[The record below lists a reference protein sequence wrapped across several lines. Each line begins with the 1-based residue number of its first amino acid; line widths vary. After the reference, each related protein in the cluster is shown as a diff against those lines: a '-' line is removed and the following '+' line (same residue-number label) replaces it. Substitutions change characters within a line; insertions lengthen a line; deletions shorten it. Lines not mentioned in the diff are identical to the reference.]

1 MADGYNNADYA
12 FTLPNYFP
20 APGQVLQSA
29 IAQRERQLANE
40 AEAAE
45 RKRQYDL
52 RQQEKDEAEAL
63 RKMQYLQEYTDPSKY
78 QTGIDAAD
86 AITKDSLNNI
96 YNKFKTLKLDPV
108 TLADALRGE
117 VGDLVSATSA
127 MKNEAKAFEQML
139 PAVKNQFKSVNTDSL
154 RQDFKGDLINRY
166 VKGQGFN
173 KAPESSKILENLAN
187 PEYLADYTNDISS
200 IVDVLKSK
208 KEGERKFAFVG
219 KSDQDVKKYGAN
231 IGFWEQPNVDIT
243 KGFLPPGTVPTVAPK
258 SEQRTI
264 SGVSAPVSAV
274 PDDVFMVFAKSPASQ
289 AEIISA
295 TKKRFN
301 GTTLPAYNKLSDED
315 KANAQKS
322 TLYDIITKVDQTGF
336 NLEGVQT
343 PNVTNIRV
351 GDVNKGKESNFVNGL
366 TDAIK
371 SGNDTQVDNYLG
383 KLYGLSGKNE
393 FSNSKAVRD
402 PKTGE
407 PIEYLVYLKDSD
419 GLELPEPI
427 SLKPTDKNLFY
438 KVANTYQRVGGNSK
452 NIELEAIDKPSPK
465 PVPKPATPSKDNM
478 ISIALDG
485 KIGTIPEKNWEA
497 FKKKY
502 PNAKR
507 Q

>member
-29 IAQRERQLANE
+29 IAQRERQLATE

-86 AITKDSLNNI
+86 ALTKDSLNNI
-96 YNKFKTLKLDPV
+96 YNKYKTLKLDPV
-108 TLADALRGE
+108 TLADALRND
-117 VGDLVSATSA
+117 VGDLVSATTA
-127 MKNEAKAFEQML
+127 MKNEAKSFEQML
-139 PAVKNQFKSVNTDSL
+139 PAVKNQFKSVNTDAL

-166 VKGQGFN
+166 VKGTGFN
-173 KAPESSKILENLAN
+173 KTPESSKILENLAN

-243 KGFLPPGTVPTVAPK
+243 KGFLAPGTVPTVAAK

-264 SGVSAPVSAV
+264 SGVDKPVSAV
-274 PDDVFMVFAKSPASQ
+274 PDDVFMGFAKSPSNQ

-301 GTTLPAYNKLSDED
+301 GSTLPAYSTLSDED
-315 KANAQKS
+315 KASAQKS
-322 TLYDIITKVDQTGF
+322 TLYDMITKIDQTGF

-343 PNVTNIRV
+343 PNVTKVNVGGVPSKTANYDYIKNVEKSIRDNDSDAFISLADNLA
-351 GDVNKGKESNFVNGL
+351 GLDGGKFNYVSAKPYKRPDGTITGVEFFLNDEYGEPVTRVLKS
-366 TDAIK
+366 DAPNLRAQI
-371 SGNDTQVDNYLG
+371 T
-383 KLYGLSGKNE
+383 KLYQEVAGPS
-393 FSNSKAVRD
+393 AVAE
-402 PKTGE
+402 KGITGE
-407 PIEYLVYLKDSD
+407 PVKKTVYKLGNKTFTRLQLNKEGYTDAQIEQAIKL
-419 GLELPEPI
+419 G
-427 SLKPTDKNLFY
+427 NLI
-438 KVANTYQRVGGNSK
+438 KQ
-452 NIELEAIDKPSPK
+452 
-465 PVPKPATPSKDNM
+465 
-478 ISIALDG
+478 
-485 KIGTIPEKNWEA
+485 
-497 FKKKY
+497 
-502 PNAKR
+502 
-507 Q
+507 

>member
-1 MADGYNNADYA
+1 MADGNNSADYA

-52 RQQEKDEAEAL
+52 RQQEKDEAEAF

-86 AITKDSLNNI
+86 ALTKDSLNNI
-96 YNKFKTLKLDPV
+96 YNKYRALKLDPV

-139 PAVKNQFKSVNTDSL
+139 PAVKTQYKSVNTDAL
-154 RQDFKGDLINRY
+154 RQQFKGDLINRY

-173 KAPESSKILENLAN
+173 KTPESSKILENLAN
-187 PEYLADYTNDISS
+187 PEFLADYTNDISS

-208 KEGERKFAFVG
+208 KEGERKYAFVG

-231 IGFWEQPNVDIT
+231 IGFWEQPNVDIS
-243 KGFLPPGTVPTVAPK
+243 KGFLPPGTVPTVAAK

-264 SGVSAPVSAV
+264 SGVDKPVSAV
-274 PDDVFMVFAKSPASQ
+274 PDDVFMVFAKSPSSQ

-301 GTTLPAYNKLSDED
+301 GLTLPAYSTLSDED
-315 KANAQKS
+315 KASAQKS

-343 PNVTNIRV
+343 PNVTKISMGDKSKNIDYNFIK
-351 GDVNKGKESNFVNGL
+351 DVSYAMKN
-366 TDAIK
+366 
-371 SGNDTQVDNYLG
+371 NDNTSLDNLLG
-383 KLYGLSGKNE
+383 KLYGLGGGKNTYSDTKVVRNKSGK
-393 FSNSKAVRD
+393 
-402 PKTGE
+402 PL
-407 PIEYLVYLKDSD
+407 EYLITLKDSE
-419 GLELPEPI
+419 GMELEPI
-427 SLKPTDKNLFY
+427 SLRPDDKNLLN
-438 KVANTYQRVGGNSK
+438 KVTGIYQRLTGSSK
-452 NIELEAIDKPSPK
+452 GVESEVLDEPIAKTPKTPASPK
-465 PVPKPATPSKDNM
+465 GNM
-478 ISIALDG
+478 ISITLDG
-485 KIGTIPEKNWEA
+485 KVGVIPEGNWEA

>member
-29 IAQRERQLANE
+29 IAQRERQLATE

-86 AITKDSLNNI
+86 ALTKDSLNNI
-96 YNKFKTLKLDPV
+96 YNKYRTLKLDPV

-117 VGDLVSATSA
+117 VGDLVSATTA

-139 PAVKNQFKSVNTDSL
+139 PAVKNQFKSVNTDLL
-154 RQDFKGDLINRY
+154 RQNFKGDLISRY
-166 VKGQGFN
+166 VKGTGFN
-173 KAPESSKILENLAN
+173 KAPEQSKILENLAN

-208 KEGERKFAFVG
+208 KEGERKYAFVG
-219 KSDQDVKKYGAN
+219 KNDQDVKKYGAN
-231 IGFWEQPNVDIT
+231 IGFWEQPNVDIS
-243 KGFLPPGTVPTVAPK
+243 KGFLPPGTIPTVAPK

-264 SGVSAPVSAV
+264 SGVSTPVSAV

-301 GTTLPAYNKLSDED
+301 GSTLPAYNTLSDED
-315 KANAQKS
+315 KASAQKS

-343 PNVTNIRV
+343 PNVTKVNVGGTPSKTANYDYIKNVEQSIKDNDSDAFISLADNLAGLDGGKFNYVSAKPYKRPDGTITGVEFVLNDEFGEPVTRV
-351 GDVNKGKESNFVNGL
+351 LKS
-366 TDAIK
+366 DAPNLRAQI
-371 SGNDTQVDNYLG
+371 T
-383 KLYGLSGKNE
+383 KLYQEIAGPS
-393 FSNSKAVRD
+393 AVAE
-402 PKTGE
+402 KGITGE
-407 PIEYLVYLKDSD
+407 PVKKTVYKLGNKTFTRLQLNKEGYTDAQIEQAIKL
-419 GLELPEPI
+419 G
-427 SLKPTDKNLFY
+427 NLI
-438 KVANTYQRVGGNSK
+438 KQ
-452 NIELEAIDKPSPK
+452 
-465 PVPKPATPSKDNM
+465 
-478 ISIALDG
+478 
-485 KIGTIPEKNWEA
+485 
-497 FKKKY
+497 
-502 PNAKR
+502 
-507 Q
+507 

>member
-86 AITKDSLNNI
+86 ALTKDSLNNI
-96 YNKFKTLKLDPV
+96 YNKYRTLKLDPV
-108 TLADALRGE
+108 TLADALRND

-139 PAVKNQFKSVNTDSL
+139 PAVKNQFKSVNTDAL

-166 VKGQGFN
+166 VKGTGFN
-173 KAPESSKILENLAN
+173 KTPEQSKILENLAN

-200 IVDVLKSK
+200 VVDVLKSK
-208 KEGERKFAFVG
+208 KEGERKYAFVG
-219 KSDQDVKKYGAN
+219 KNDQDVKKYGAN
-231 IGFWEQPNVDIT
+231 IGFWEQPNVDIS

-264 SGVSAPVSAV
+264 SGVSTPVSAV

-301 GTTLPAYNKLSDED
+301 GTILPAYNKLSDED
-315 KANAQKS
+315 KASAQKS

-343 PNVTNIRV
+343 PNVTKV
-351 GDVNKGKESNFVNGL
+351 SMGG
-366 TDAIK
+366 
-371 SGNDTQVDNYLG
+371 
-383 KLYGLSGKNE
+383 
-393 FSNSKAVRD
+393 SK
-402 PKTGE
+402 
-407 PIEYLVYLKDSD
+407 
-419 GLELPEPI
+419 
-427 SLKPTDKNLFY
+427 
-438 KVANTYQRVGGNSK
+438 
-452 NIELEAIDKPSPK
+452 
-465 PVPKPATPSKDNM
+465 TPSKTVDYDYIKKIESSIKNNDAQSLLSYVDNLAGM
-478 ISIALDG
+478 RGGKFIYESAVPLKKADGSIGGVEFTLKDEYDEPVKRVIKSDASNLRAQLVGLYQDIAGSSTKAEKGLASEPAVKSATYKVGG
-485 KIGTIPEKNWEA
+485 KSYTKSDLNKMGYTDAQIEQAIKLGTI
-497 FKKKY
+497 KK
-502 PNAKR
+502 
-507 Q
+507 

>member
-1 MADGYNNADYA
+1 
-12 FTLPNYFP
+12 LPNYFP

-52 RQQEKDEAEAL
+52 RQQEKDEAEAF

-86 AITKDSLNNI
+86 AIINDNLNNVYKKYKSLN
-96 YNKFKTLKLDPV
+96 LGAV
-108 TLADALRGE
+108 ELADAIRGE
-117 VGDLVSATSA
+117 VGGLVNASTA

-139 PAVKNQFKSVNTDSL
+139 PAVKNQFKSVNTDLL
-154 RQDFKGDLINRY
+154 RQNFKGDLINRY
-166 VKGQGFN
+166 VKGTGFN
-173 KAPESSKILENLAN
+173 KAPEQSKVLENLAN

-243 KGFLPPGTVPTVAPK
+243 QGFLPPGTVPTVAPK

-264 SGVSAPVSAV
+264 SGVNTPVSAV
-274 PDDVFMVFAKSPASQ
+274 PDDVFMVFAKSPSNQ

-343 PNVTNIRV
+343 PNVTKVNVGGTPSKTANYDYIKNVEQSIKDNDSDAFISLADNLAGLDGGKFNYVSAKPYKRPDGTITGVEFVLNDEFGEPVTRV
-351 GDVNKGKESNFVNGL
+351 LKS
-366 TDAIK
+366 DAPNLRAQI
-371 SGNDTQVDNYLG
+371 T
-383 KLYGLSGKNE
+383 KLYQEIAGPS
-393 FSNSKAVRD
+393 AVAE
-402 PKTGE
+402 KGITGE
-407 PIEYLVYLKDSD
+407 PVKKTVYKLGNKTFTRLQLNKEGYTDAQIEQAIKL
-419 GLELPEPI
+419 G
-427 SLKPTDKNLFY
+427 NLI
-438 KVANTYQRVGGNSK
+438 KQ
-452 NIELEAIDKPSPK
+452 
-465 PVPKPATPSKDNM
+465 
-478 ISIALDG
+478 
-485 KIGTIPEKNWEA
+485 
-497 FKKKY
+497 
-502 PNAKR
+502 
-507 Q
+507 

>member
-29 IAQRERQLANE
+29 IAQRERQLATE

-86 AITKDSLNNI
+86 ALTKDSLNNI
-96 YNKFKTLKLDPV
+96 YNKYKTLKLDPV
-108 TLADALRGE
+108 TLADALRND
-117 VGDLVSATSA
+117 VGDLVSATTA
-127 MKNEAKAFEQML
+127 MKNEAKAFEQTL
-139 PAVKNQFKSVNTDSL
+139 PAVKNQFKSVNTDAL
-154 RQDFKGDLINRY
+154 RQQFKGDLINRY
-166 VKGQGFN
+166 VKGTGFN

-187 PEYLADYTNDISS
+187 PEFLADYTNDISS

-208 KEGERKFAFVG
+208 KEGERKYAFVG

-231 IGFWEQPNVDIT
+231 IGFWEQPNVDIS
-243 KGFLPPGTVPTVAPK
+243 KGFLPPGTVPTVTPK

-264 SGVSAPVSAV
+264 SGVKAPVSAV

-301 GTTLPAYNKLSDED
+301 GSTLPAYSTLSDED
-315 KANAQKS
+315 KASAQKS

-343 PNVTNIRV
+343 PNVTRV
-351 GDVNKGKESNFVNGL
+351 STGGGAPSKIVDYDYIKKIEGSIKNNDVQSLLSYADNLAGMRGGKLTYESAVPLKRTDGSISGIQFNLKNEYDEPVKKVFKSDASNLRAQLVGLYQDIAGSSTKAEKSLAAEPAPKSVTYKVGGKSYSKSDLNKMGY
-366 TDAIK
+366 TDAQIEQAIK
-371 SGNDTQVDNYLG
+371 L
-383 KLYGLSGKNE
+383 
-393 FSNSKAVRD
+393 
-402 PKTGE
+402 
-407 PIEYLVYLKDSD
+407 
-419 GLELPEPI
+419 
-427 SLKPTDKNLFY
+427 
-438 KVANTYQRVGGNSK
+438 
-452 NIELEAIDKPSPK
+452 
-465 PVPKPATPSKDNM
+465 
-478 ISIALDG
+478 
-485 KIGTIPEKNWEA
+485 GTI
-497 FKKKY
+497 KK
-502 PNAKR
+502 
-507 Q
+507 

>member
-52 RQQEKDEAEAL
+52 RQQEKDEAEAF

-86 AITKDSLNNI
+86 ALTKDSLNNI
-96 YNKFKTLKLDPV
+96 YNKYRTLKLDPV

-139 PAVKNQFKSVNTDSL
+139 PAVKTQYKSVNTDAL
-154 RQDFKGDLINRY
+154 RQQFKGDLINRY

-173 KAPESSKILENLAN
+173 KTPESSKILENLAN
-187 PEYLADYTNDISS
+187 PEFLADYTNDISS

-208 KEGERKFAFVG
+208 KEGERKYAFVG

-231 IGFWEQPNVDIT
+231 IGFWEQPNVDIS
-243 KGFLPPGTVPTVAPK
+243 KGFLPPGTVPTVAAK

-264 SGVSAPVSAV
+264 SGVDKPVSAV
-274 PDDVFMVFAKSPASQ
+274 PDDVFMVFAKSPSSQ

-301 GTTLPAYNKLSDED
+301 GSSLPAYNTLSDED
-315 KANAQKS
+315 KASAQKS

-343 PNVTNIRV
+343 PNITK
-351 GDVNKGKESNFVNGL
+351 VN
-366 TDAIK
+366 
-371 SGNDTQVDNYLG
+371 
-383 KLYGLSGKNE
+383 
-393 FSNSKAVRD
+393 
-402 PKTGE
+402 TG
-407 PIEYLVYLKDSD
+407 
-419 GLELPEPI
+419 
-427 SLKPTDKNLFY
+427 
-438 KVANTYQRVGGNSK
+438 GG
-452 NIELEAIDKPSPK
+452 
-465 PVPKPATPSKDNM
+465 TPSKTVDYDYINRIQKSINSNDIDSLTSLADYLAGLRGGKFMYKSVLPIKGKDGNISEIKFNLEDEFGDSVERSLKSDAPNLKAQLVGLYQDITGPSSKAEKGLVSEPIAKTPKTPAPPKGNM
-478 ISIALDG
+478 ISITLDG
-485 KIGTIPEKNWEA
+485 KVGVIPEGNWEA

>member
-86 AITKDSLNNI
+86 ALTKDSLNNI
-96 YNKFKTLKLDPV
+96 YNKYKTLKLDPV
-108 TLADALRGE
+108 TLADALRND

-139 PAVKNQFKSVNTDSL
+139 PAVKNQFKSVNTDAL

-166 VKGQGFN
+166 VKGTGFN
-173 KAPESSKILENLAN
+173 KTPEQSKILENLAN

-200 IVDVLKSK
+200 VVDVLKSK
-208 KEGERKFAFVG
+208 KEGERKYAFVG
-219 KSDQDVKKYGAN
+219 KNDQDVKKYGAN
-231 IGFWEQPNVDIT
+231 IGFWEQPNVDIS

-264 SGVSAPVSAV
+264 SGVSTPVSAV

-315 KANAQKS
+315 KASAQKS

-343 PNVTNIRV
+343 PNVTKVSMGGSKTPSKTVDYDYIKKIESSIKNNDAQSLLSYVDNLAGMRGGKFIYESAVPFKKADGSIGGVEFTLKDEYDEPVKRV
-351 GDVNKGKESNFVNGL
+351 
-366 TDAIK
+366 IK
-371 SGNDTQVDNYLG
+371 SDASNLRAQLVG
-383 KLYGLSGKNE
+383 LYQDIAGS
-393 FSNSKAVRD
+393 STKAE
-402 PKTGE
+402 K
-407 PIEYLVYLKDSD
+407 
-419 GLELPEPI
+419 
-427 SLKPTDKNLFY
+427 SLAAET
-438 KVANTYQRVGGNSK
+438 
-452 NIELEAIDKPSPK
+452 
-465 PVPKPATPSKDNM
+465 PKPAPAKSVLYILNGKKYNIPSDEVAEFLKDNPK
-478 ISIALDG
+478 A
-485 KIGTIPEKNWEA
+485 
-497 FKKKY
+497 KKG
-502 PNAKR
+502 
-507 Q
+507 

>member
-1 MADGYNNADYA
+1 MADGNNSADYA

-52 RQQEKDEAEAL
+52 RQQEKDEAEAF

-86 AITKDSLNNI
+86 ALTKDSLNNI
-96 YNKFKTLKLDPV
+96 YNKYRTLKLDPV

-117 VGDLVSATSA
+117 VGDLVSATTA

-139 PAVKNQFKSVNTDSL
+139 PAVKNQFKSVNTDLL
-154 RQDFKGDLINRY
+154 RQNFKGDLINRY
-166 VKGQGFN
+166 VKGTGFN
-173 KAPESSKILENLAN
+173 KAPEQSKILENLAN

-208 KEGERKFAFVG
+208 KEGERKYAFVG
-219 KSDQDVKKYGAN
+219 KNDQDVKKYGAN
-231 IGFWEQPNVDIT
+231 IGFWEQPNVDIS
-243 KGFLPPGTVPTVAPK
+243 KGLLPPGTVPTVAPK
-258 SEQRTI
+258 SEKRAI

-274 PDDVFMVFAKSPASQ
+274 PDDVFMVFAKSPSNQ

-301 GTTLPAYNKLSDED
+301 GTTLPAYNTLSDED

-336 NLEGVQT
+336 NLEGFQT
-343 PNVTNIRV
+343 PNVTKISTGEQAKKIDYNFI
-351 GDVNKGKESNFVNGL
+351 KGVEN
-366 TDAIK
+366 AMK
-371 SGNDTQVDNYLG
+371 SGDNASLDNLLG
-383 KLYGLSGKNE
+383 KFYGLGGGKNTYSDTKVVRDKSGK
-393 FSNSKAVRD
+393 
-402 PKTGE
+402 PL
-407 PIEYLVYLKDSD
+407 EYLLYLKDSE
-419 GLELPEPI
+419 GTELPDPV
-427 SLKPTDKNLFY
+427 SLKPDDKNLLN
-438 KVANTYQRVGGNSK
+438 KITGVYQRLTGSSK
-452 NIELEAIDKPSPK
+452 GLEAEVIET
-465 PVPKPATPSKDNM
+465 PVPKPAPKPSSAKSVLYILNGKKYNIPSDEVAEFLKDNPK
-478 ISIALDG
+478 A
-485 KIGTIPEKNWEA
+485 
-497 FKKKY
+497 KKG
-502 PNAKR
+502 
-507 Q
+507 

>member
-1 MADGYNNADYA
+1 MADGNNSADYA

-52 RQQEKDEAEAL
+52 RQQEKDETEAF

-86 AITKDSLNNI
+86 ALTKDSLNNI
-96 YNKFKTLKLDPV
+96 YNKYRTLKLDPV

-139 PAVKNQFKSVNTDSL
+139 PAVKTQYKSVNTDAL
-154 RQDFKGDLINRY
+154 RQQFKGDLINRY

-173 KAPESSKILENLAN
+173 KTPESSKILENLAN
-187 PEYLADYTNDISS
+187 PEFLADYTNDISS

-231 IGFWEQPNVDIT
+231 IGFWEQPNVDIS
-243 KGFLPPGTVPTVAPK
+243 KGFLPPGTVPTVAAK

-264 SGVSAPVSAV
+264 SGVDKPVSAV
-274 PDDVFMVFAKSPASQ
+274 PDDVFMVFAKSPSSQ

-301 GTTLPAYNKLSDED
+301 GSGLPAYNTLSDED
-315 KANAQKS
+315 KASAQKS

-343 PNVTNIRV
+343 PNVTKISMGDKSKNIDYNFIK
-351 GDVNKGKESNFVNGL
+351 DVSSAMKN
-366 TDAIK
+366 
-371 SGNDTQVDNYLG
+371 NDNTSLDNLLG
-383 KLYGLSGKNE
+383 KLYGLGGGKNTYSDTKVVRNKSGK
-393 FSNSKAVRD
+393 
-402 PKTGE
+402 PL
-407 PIEYLVYLKDSD
+407 EYLITLKDSEGMD
-419 GLELPEPI
+419 LEPI
-427 SLKPTDKNLFY
+427 SLKPDDKNLLN
-438 KVANTYQRVGGNSK
+438 KVTGIYQRLTGSSK
-452 NIELEAIDKPSPK
+452 GVESEVLDEPIAKTPK
-465 PVPKPATPSKDNM
+465 TPTPPKGNM
-478 ISIALDG
+478 ISITLDG
-485 KIGTIPEKNWEA
+485 KEGSIPEGNWEA

>member
-1 MADGYNNADYA
+1 MADGNNSADYA

-52 RQQEKDEAEAL
+52 RQQEKDEAEAF

-86 AITKDSLNNI
+86 ALTKDSLNNI
-96 YNKFKTLKLDPV
+96 YNKYRNLKLDPV

-117 VGDLVSATSA
+117 VGDLVGATTA

-139 PAVKNQFKSVNTDSL
+139 PAVKNQFKSVNTDLL
-154 RQDFKGDLINRY
+154 RQNFKGDLINRY
-166 VKGQGFN
+166 VKGTGFN
-173 KAPESSKILENLAN
+173 KAPESSQILENLAN
-187 PEYLADYTNDISS
+187 PEYLADYTNDIST

-274 PDDVFMVFAKSPASQ
+274 PDDVFMVFAKSPSSQ

-343 PNVTNIRV
+343 PNVTKVSMGGSGTPSKTVDYDYIKKIESSIKNNDAQSLLSYVDNLAGMRGGKLIYQSAIPLKKADGSIGGVEFTLKDEYDEPVKRV
-351 GDVNKGKESNFVNGL
+351 
-366 TDAIK
+366 IK
-371 SGNDTQVDNYLG
+371 SDASNLRAQLVG
-383 KLYGLSGKNE
+383 LYQDIAGS
-393 FSNSKAVRD
+393 STKAE
-402 PKTGE
+402 KSLAGE
-407 PIEYLVYLKDSD
+407 K
-419 GLELPEPI
+419 
-427 SLKPTDKNLFY
+427 
-438 KVANTYQRVGGNSK
+438 
-452 NIELEAIDKPSPK
+452 PK
-465 PVPKPATPSKDNM
+465 PAPEPATPSKDNM
-478 ISIALDG
+478 ISISLDG
-485 KIGTIPEKNWEA
+485 KVGAIPEKNWEA

>member
-1 MADGYNNADYA
+1 MADGNNSADYA

-52 RQQEKDEAEAL
+52 RQQEKDEAEAF

-78 QTGIDAAD
+78 QTGVDAAD
-86 AITKDSLNNI
+86 ALTKDSLNNI
-96 YNKFKTLKLDPV
+96 YNKYRTLKLDPV

-139 PAVKNQFKSVNTDSL
+139 PAVKTQYKSVNTDAL
-154 RQDFKGDLINRY
+154 RQQFKGDLINRY

-173 KAPESSKILENLAN
+173 KTPESSKILENLAN

-208 KEGERKFAFVG
+208 KEGERKYAFVG

-231 IGFWEQPNVDIT
+231 IGFWEQPNVDIS
-243 KGFLPPGTVPTVAPK
+243 KGFLPPGTVPTVAAK

-264 SGVSAPVSAV
+264 SGVDKPVSAV
-274 PDDVFMVFAKSPASQ
+274 PDDVFMVFAKSPSSQ

-301 GTTLPAYNKLSDED
+301 GSGLPAYNTLSDED
-315 KANAQKS
+315 KASAQKS

-336 NLEGVQT
+336 NLEGIKP
-343 PNVTNIRV
+343 PNVTKVNVGGTSSKTANYDYIKNVEKSIKDNDSDAFMSLADNLAGLDGGKFNYVSAKPYKRPDGTITGVEFVLNDEYGEPVTRV
-351 GDVNKGKESNFVNGL
+351 LKS
-366 TDAIK
+366 DAPNLRAQI
-371 SGNDTQVDNYLG
+371 T
-383 KLYGLSGKNE
+383 KLYQEVAGPS
-393 FSNSKAVRD
+393 AVAE
-402 PKTGE
+402 KGITGE
-407 PIEYLVYLKDSD
+407 PVKKTVYKLGNKTFTRLQLNKEGYTDAQIEKAIKL
-419 GLELPEPI
+419 G
-427 SLKPTDKNLFY
+427 NLI
-438 KVANTYQRVGGNSK
+438 KQ
-452 NIELEAIDKPSPK
+452 
-465 PVPKPATPSKDNM
+465 
-478 ISIALDG
+478 
-485 KIGTIPEKNWEA
+485 
-497 FKKKY
+497 
-502 PNAKR
+502 
-507 Q
+507 

>member
-1 MADGYNNADYA
+1 MADGNNSADYA

-52 RQQEKDEAEAL
+52 RQQEKDEAEAF

-86 AITKDSLNNI
+86 ALTKDSLNNI
-96 YNKFKTLKLDPV
+96 YNKYRTLKLDPV

-117 VGDLVSATSA
+117 VGDLVSATTA

-139 PAVKNQFKSVNTDSL
+139 PAVKNQFKSVNTDLL
-154 RQDFKGDLINRY
+154 RQNFKGDLISRY
-166 VKGQGFN
+166 VKGTGFN
-173 KAPESSKILENLAN
+173 KAPEQSKFLENLAN

-208 KEGERKFAFVG
+208 KEGERKYAFVG

-274 PDDVFMVFAKSPASQ
+274 PDDVFMVFAKSPSNQ

-315 KANAQKS
+315 KASAQKS

-343 PNVTNIRV
+343 PTITNIKV
-351 GDVNKGKESNFVNGL
+351 GDENKQKESNYVNDL
-366 TDAIK
+366 TGAIK
-371 SGNDTQVDNYLG
+371 KGDDAKVDDYFG
-383 KLYGLSGKNE
+383 KLFALKGDNFKYSY
-393 FSNSKAVRD
+393 SKGVRD
-402 PKTGE
+402 SKTGV
-407 PIEYLVYLKDSD
+407 PVEYLVYLKDSD
-419 GLELPEPI
+419 GVPIPEPLSFKRNDENLFNKI
-427 SLKPTDKNLFY
+427 VGAYQQLGGSSKNL
-438 KVANTYQRVGGNSK
+438 
-452 NIELEAIDKPSPK
+452 ELEAMEK
-465 PVPKPATPSKDNM
+465 PVPKPAPKKDNT
-478 ISIALDG
+478 ISVILDG
-485 KIGTIPEKNWEA
+485 KIGEIPEKNWEA

>member
-1 MADGYNNADYA
+1 MADGNNSADYA

-52 RQQEKDEAEAL
+52 RQQEKDESEAF

-78 QTGIDAAD
+78 QTGVDAAD
-86 AITKDSLNNI
+86 ALTKDSLNNI
-96 YNKFKTLKLDPV
+96 YNKYRTLKLDPV

-139 PAVKNQFKSVNTDSL
+139 PAVKTQYKSVNTDAL
-154 RQDFKGDLINRY
+154 RQQFKGDLINRY

-173 KAPESSKILENLAN
+173 KTPESSKILENLAN

-243 KGFLPPGTVPTVAPK
+243 KGFLAPGTVPTVAAK

-264 SGVSAPVSAV
+264 SGVDKPVSAV
-274 PDDVFMVFAKSPASQ
+274 PDDVFMVFAKSPSSQ

-301 GTTLPAYNKLSDED
+301 GSGLPAYNTLSDED
-315 KANAQKS
+315 KASAQKS

-336 NLEGVQT
+336 NLEGIKP
-343 PNVTNIRV
+343 PNVTKVNVGGTSSKTANYDYIKNVEKSIKDNDSDAFMSLADNLAGLDGGKFNYVSAKPYKRPDGTITGVEFVLNDEYGEPVTRV
-351 GDVNKGKESNFVNGL
+351 LKS
-366 TDAIK
+366 DAPNLRAQI
-371 SGNDTQVDNYLG
+371 T
-383 KLYGLSGKNE
+383 KLYQEVAGPS
-393 FSNSKAVRD
+393 AVAE
-402 PKTGE
+402 KGITGE
-407 PIEYLVYLKDSD
+407 PVKKTVYKLGNKTFTRLQLNKEGYTDAQIEKAIKL
-419 GLELPEPI
+419 G
-427 SLKPTDKNLFY
+427 NLI
-438 KVANTYQRVGGNSK
+438 KQ
-452 NIELEAIDKPSPK
+452 
-465 PVPKPATPSKDNM
+465 
-478 ISIALDG
+478 
-485 KIGTIPEKNWEA
+485 
-497 FKKKY
+497 
-502 PNAKR
+502 
-507 Q
+507 

>member
-1 MADGYNNADYA
+1 MADGNNSADYA

-52 RQQEKDEAEAL
+52 RQQEKDEAEAF

-86 AITKDSLNNI
+86 ALTKDSLNNI
-96 YNKFKTLKLDPV
+96 YNKYRTLKLDPV

-117 VGDLVSATSA
+117 VGDLVSATTA

-139 PAVKNQFKSVNTDSL
+139 PAVKNQFKSVNTDLL
-154 RQDFKGDLINRY
+154 RQNFKGDLINRY
-166 VKGQGFN
+166 VKGTGFN
-173 KAPESSKILENLAN
+173 KAPEQSKILENLAN

-208 KEGERKFAFVG
+208 KEGERKYAFVG
-219 KSDQDVKKYGAN
+219 KNDQDVKKYGAN
-231 IGFWEQPNVDIT
+231 IGFWEQPNVDIS
-243 KGFLPPGTVPTVAPK
+243 KGLLPPGTVPTVAPK
-258 SEQRTI
+258 SEQRAI

-301 GTTLPAYNKLSDED
+301 GTTLPAYNTLSDED
-315 KANAQKS
+315 KASAQKS
-322 TLYDIITKVDQTGF
+322 TLYDIIRKVDQTGF
-336 NLEGVQT
+336 NLEGFQT
-343 PNVTNIRV
+343 PNVTKVNV
-351 GDVNKGKESNFVNGL
+351 GGSGTPSKTVDYDYIKKIESSIKNNDAQSLSSL
-366 TDAIK
+366 TDILAGLRGGKFIYESAVPLKKADGSIGGVEFILKDEYDEPVKRVIK
-371 SGNDTQVDNYLG
+371 SDASNLRAQLVG
-383 KLYGLSGKNE
+383 LYQDVTGPS
-393 FSNSKAVRD
+393 SKAEKGLV
-402 PKTGE
+402 GE
-407 PIEYLVYLKDSD
+407 
-419 GLELPEPI
+419 
-427 SLKPTDKNLFY
+427 T
-438 KVANTYQRVGGNSK
+438 
-452 NIELEAIDKPSPK
+452 
-465 PVPKPATPSKDNM
+465 PKPAPKKDNT
-478 ISIALDG
+478 ISVILDG
-485 KIGTIPEKNWEA
+485 KIGEIPEKNWEA

>member
-12 FTLPNYFP
+12 FILPNYFP

-52 RQQEKDEAEAL
+52 RQQEKDEAEAF

-78 QTGIDAAD
+78 QTGLDAAD
-86 AITKDSLNNI
+86 AVTKDSLNNI
-96 YNKFKTLKLDPV
+96 YNKYRTLKLDPV

-117 VGDLVSATSA
+117 VGDLVSATTA
-127 MKNEAKAFEQML
+127 MKNEAKAFDKMI
-139 PAVKNQFKSVNTDSL
+139 PSVKQQFKSVNTDLL
-154 RQDFKGDLINRY
+154 RQNFKGDLINRY
-166 VKGQGFN
+166 IKGTGFN
-173 KAPESSKILENLAN
+173 KTPEQSKILENLAN

-243 KGFLPPGTVPTVAPK
+243 KGFLAPGTVPTVTPK

-264 SGVSAPVSAV
+264 SGVNTPVSAV

-301 GTTLPAYNKLSDED
+301 GSGLPAYNTLAEGERKVVILTARSAYKPVKDYLHDIGLEGMYVVALGDSDPQKKADWIED
-315 KANAQKS
+315 KIKKGYNDVFFIDDSHKN
-322 TLYDIITKVDQTGF
+322 VDAVSK
-336 NLEGVQT
+336 L
-343 PNVTNIRV
+343 
-351 GDVNKGKESNFVNGL
+351 KE
-366 TDAIK
+366 
-371 SGNDTQVDNYLG
+371 
-383 KLYGLSGKNE
+383 
-393 FSNSKAVRD
+393 
-402 PKTGE
+402 
-407 PIEYLVYLKDSD
+407 
-419 GLELPEPI
+419 
-427 SLKPTDKNLFY
+427 
-438 KVANTYQRVGGNSK
+438 
-452 NIELEAIDKPSPK
+452 
-465 PVPKPATPSKDNM
+465 
-478 ISIALDG
+478 
-485 KIGTIPEKNWEA
+485 
-497 FKKKY
+497 KY
-502 PNAKR
+502 PNIKMKVSHVKHDIPKAPEKKFNHT
-507 Q
+507 QKEKEVSKKETPKSNNMSLKSLLPKDLDKKIKNPETGKMIKIKSALQYDKTSKAHKAAEFALKQK

>member
-1 MADGYNNADYA
+1 MADGNNSADYA

-52 RQQEKDEAEAL
+52 RQQEKDEAEAF

-86 AITKDSLNNI
+86 ALTKDSLNNI
-96 YNKFKTLKLDPV
+96 YNKYRTLKLDPV

-139 PAVKNQFKSVNTDSL
+139 PAVKTQYKSVNTDAL
-154 RQDFKGDLINRY
+154 RQQFKGDLINRY

-173 KAPESSKILENLAN
+173 KTPESSKILENLAN

-243 KGFLPPGTVPTVAPK
+243 KGFLAPGTVPTVAAK

-264 SGVSAPVSAV
+264 SGVDKPVSAV
-274 PDDVFMVFAKSPASQ
+274 PDDVFMVFAKSPSSQ

-301 GTTLPAYNKLSDED
+301 GSGLPAYNTLSDED
-315 KANAQKS
+315 KASAQKS

-343 PNVTNIRV
+343 PNVTRVSMGDKSKNI
-351 GDVNKGKESNFVNGL
+351 DYNFIKGVSS
-366 TDAIK
+366 AIK
-371 SGNDTQVDNYLG
+371 NNDNASLDNLLG
-383 KLYGLSGKNE
+383 KLYGLGGGKNTYSDTKVVRDKSGK
-393 FSNSKAVRD
+393 
-402 PKTGE
+402 PL
-407 PIEYLVYLKDSD
+407 EYLITLKDSEGMD
-419 GLELPEPI
+419 LEPI
-427 SLKPTDKNLFY
+427 SLNPNDKNLLN
-438 KVANTYQRVGGNSK
+438 KVTGIYQRLTGSSK
-452 NIELEAIDKPSPK
+452 GVESEVLDEPIAKTPK
-465 PVPKPATPSKDNM
+465 TPTPPKGNM
-478 ISIALDG
+478 ISITLDG
-485 KIGTIPEKNWEA
+485 KVGVIPEGNWEA

>member
-1 MADGYNNADYA
+1 MADGNNSADYA

-52 RQQEKDEAEAL
+52 RQQEKDEAEAF

-86 AITKDSLNNI
+86 AIIKDSLNNI
-96 YNKFKTLKLDPV
+96 YNEFRTLKLDPV
-108 TLADALRGE
+108 TLADALRGK
-117 VGDLVSATSA
+117 VGDLVSASTA

-139 PAVKNQFKSVNTDSL
+139 PAVKTQYKSVNTDAL
-154 RQDFKGDLINRY
+154 RQQFKSDLINRY

-173 KAPESSKILENLAN
+173 KTPEQSKILENIAN
-187 PEYLADYTNDISS
+187 PEFLADYTNDISS

-231 IGFWEQPNVDIT
+231 IGFWEQPNVDIS
-243 KGFLPPGTVPTVAPK
+243 KGFLPPGTVPTVSVK

-264 SGVSAPVSAV
+264 SGVDKPVSAV
-274 PDDVFMVFAKSPASQ
+274 PDDVFMGFAKSPSNQ

-301 GTTLPAYNKLSDED
+301 GLNLPAYSTLSDED
-315 KANAQKS
+315 KASAQKS
-322 TLYDIITKVDQTGF
+322 TLYDIITKIDQTGF

-343 PNVTNIRV
+343 PNITK
-351 GDVNKGKESNFVNGL
+351 VN
-366 TDAIK
+366 
-371 SGNDTQVDNYLG
+371 
-383 KLYGLSGKNE
+383 
-393 FSNSKAVRD
+393 
-402 PKTGE
+402 TG
-407 PIEYLVYLKDSD
+407 
-419 GLELPEPI
+419 
-427 SLKPTDKNLFY
+427 
-438 KVANTYQRVGGNSK
+438 GG
-452 NIELEAIDKPSPK
+452 
-465 PVPKPATPSKDNM
+465 TPSKTVDYDYIKRIEDSLKNNDSSTLKQLM
-478 ISIALDG
+478 DDLVGLRGGDFLYKSFTPYKRPDGAITGVKVNTQDKYGDPVSFDISANAPNLRAQLVGLYQDITGSSSKAEKSLVNEKPKPSNKKEPTEAQYAAAAKASGMTVDEYKKAYRALQ
-485 KIGTIPEKNWEA
+485 
-497 FKKKY
+497 KK
-502 PNAKR
+502 
-507 Q
+507 

>member
-1 MADGYNNADYA
+1 
-12 FTLPNYFP
+12 
-20 APGQVLQSA
+20 LQSA
-29 IAQRERQLANE
+29 IAQRERQLATE

-86 AITKDSLNNI
+86 ALTKDSLNNI
-96 YNKFKTLKLDPV
+96 YNKYKTLKLDPV
-108 TLADALRGE
+108 TLADALRND

-127 MKNEAKAFEQML
+127 MKNEAKSFEQML
-139 PAVKNQFKSVNTDSL
+139 PAVKNQFKSVNTDAL

-166 VKGQGFN
+166 VKGTGFN
-173 KAPESSKILENLAN
+173 KTPESSKILENLAN

-200 IVDVLKSK
+200 VVDVLKSK
-208 KEGERKFAFVG
+208 KEGERKYAFVG
-219 KSDQDVKKYGAN
+219 KNDQDVKKYGAN

-274 PDDVFMVFAKSPASQ
+274 PDDVFMVFAKSPSSQ

-343 PNVTNIRV
+343 PNITKIGMGGTPSKTVDYDYITNIQKSMKGNDVSSLTSLADNLAGMRGGKFTYESVKPYTRPDGTITGVEFILKDEYGEPVSRV
-351 GDVNKGKESNFVNGL
+351 LKPDASNLKAQLVGL
-366 TDAIK
+366 YQDIAGSSTKAEKSLAAEPAIK
-371 SGNDTQVDNYLG
+371 SAT
-383 KLYGLSGKNE
+383 
-393 FSNSKAVRD
+393 
-402 PKTGE
+402 
-407 PIEYLVYLKDSD
+407 
-419 GLELPEPI
+419 
-427 SLKPTDKNLFY
+427 Y
-438 KVANTYQRVGGNSK
+438 KVGNKSYTK
-452 NIELEAIDKPSPK
+452 SDLNKMGYTDAQIEQAIK
-465 PVPKPATPSKDNM
+465 
-478 ISIALDG
+478 L
-485 KIGTIPEKNWEA
+485 GTI
-497 FKKKY
+497 KK
-502 PNAKR
+502 
-507 Q
+507 

>member
-1 MADGYNNADYA
+1 MADGNNSADYA
-12 FTLPNYFP
+12 FNLPNYFP

-52 RQQEKDEAEAL
+52 RQQEKDEAEAF

-86 AITKDSLNNI
+86 ALTKDSLNNI
-96 YNKFKTLKLDPV
+96 YNKYKTLKLDPV
-108 TLADALRGE
+108 TLADALRND

-139 PAVKNQFKSVNTDSL
+139 PAVKTQYKSVNTDAL
-154 RQDFKGDLINRY
+154 RQQFKGDLINRY

-173 KAPESSKILENLAN
+173 KTPEQSKILENLAN
-187 PEYLADYTNDISS
+187 PEFLADYTNDISS

-231 IGFWEQPNVDIT
+231 IGFWEQPNVDIS
-243 KGFLPPGTVPTVAPK
+243 KGFLPPGTVPTVAAK

-264 SGVSAPVSAV
+264 SGVDKPVSAV
-274 PDDVFMVFAKSPASQ
+274 PDDVFMVFAKSPSSQ

-301 GTTLPAYNKLSDED
+301 GSSLPAYNTLSDED
-315 KANAQKS
+315 KASAQKS

-343 PNVTNIRV
+343 PNITK
-351 GDVNKGKESNFVNGL
+351 VN
-366 TDAIK
+366 
-371 SGNDTQVDNYLG
+371 
-383 KLYGLSGKNE
+383 
-393 FSNSKAVRD
+393 
-402 PKTGE
+402 TG
-407 PIEYLVYLKDSD
+407 
-419 GLELPEPI
+419 
-427 SLKPTDKNLFY
+427 
-438 KVANTYQRVGGNSK
+438 GG
-452 NIELEAIDKPSPK
+452 
-465 PVPKPATPSKDNM
+465 TPSKTVDYDYINRIQKSINSNDIDSLTSLADYLAGLRGGKFM
-478 ISIALDG
+478 YKSVLPIKGKDGNISEIKFNLEDEFGDSVERSLKSDAPNLKAQLVGLYQDITGPSSKAEKGLVSEPTPKSVTYKVGG
-485 KIGTIPEKNWEA
+485 KSYSKSDLNKMGYTDAQIEQAIKLGTI
-497 FKKKY
+497 KK
-502 PNAKR
+502 
-507 Q
+507 

>member
-1 MADGYNNADYA
+1 MADGNNSADYA

-52 RQQEKDEAEAL
+52 RQQEKDETEAF

-86 AITKDSLNNI
+86 ALTKDSLNNI
-96 YNKFKTLKLDPV
+96 YNKYRTLKLDPV

-139 PAVKNQFKSVNTDSL
+139 PAVKTQYKSVNTDAL
-154 RQDFKGDLINRY
+154 RQQFKGDLINRY

-173 KAPESSKILENLAN
+173 KTPESSKVLENLAN

-243 KGFLPPGTVPTVAPK
+243 KGFLAPGTVPTVAAK

-264 SGVSAPVSAV
+264 SGVDKPVSAV
-274 PDDVFMVFAKSPASQ
+274 PDDVFMVFAKSPSSQ

-301 GTTLPAYNKLSDED
+301 GSGLPAYNTLSDED
-315 KANAQKS
+315 KASAQKS

-343 PNVTNIRV
+343 PNVTRV
-351 GDVNKGKESNFVNGL
+351 STGGGTPSKTVDYNL
-366 TDAIK
+366 IK
-371 SGNDTQVDNYLG
+371 RITSSINNNDTKALDDDLG
-383 KLYGLSGKNE
+383 KLYTLYGGKKEYSDYEPVPDKSGKP
-393 FSNSKAVRD
+393 S
-402 PKTGE
+402 
-407 PIEYLVYLKDSD
+407 EYIIRLKGSD
-419 GLELPEPI
+419 GVPLPPL
-427 SLKPTDKNLFY
+427 SLKPGDKNLLY
-438 KVANTYQRVGGNSK
+438 KVTQLYQGLTGSDKKVESK
-452 NIELEAIDKPSPK
+452 VLNEPAAPAPK
-465 PVPKPATPSKDNM
+465 PPKDNM
-478 ISIALDG
+478 VSITLDG
-485 KIGTIPEKNWEA
+485 KVGVIPEKNWEA

>member
-12 FTLPNYFP
+12 FILPNYFP

-52 RQQEKDEAEAL
+52 RQQEKDEAEAF

-78 QTGIDAAD
+78 QTGLDAAD
-86 AITKDSLNNI
+86 AVTKDSLNNI
-96 YNKFKTLKLDPV
+96 YNKYRTLKLDPV

-117 VGDLVSATSA
+117 VGDLVSATTA
-127 MKNEAKAFEQML
+127 MKNEAKAFDQMI
-139 PAVKNQFKSVNTDSL
+139 PSVKQQFKSVNTDLL
-154 RQDFKGDLINRY
+154 RQNFKGDLINRY
-166 VKGQGFN
+166 IKGTGFN
-173 KAPESSKILENLAN
+173 KTPEQSKILENLAN

-219 KSDQDVKKYGAN
+219 KSGQDVKKYGAN

-243 KGFLPPGTVPTVAPK
+243 KGFLAPGTVPTVTPK

-264 SGVSAPVSAV
+264 SGVNTPVSAV

-301 GTTLPAYNKLSDED
+301 GSGLPAYSTLSDED
-315 KANAQKS
+315 KASAQKS

-336 NLEGVQT
+336 NLEGIKP
-343 PNVTNIRV
+343 PNVTKVNVGGTSSKTVDYDYITNIQKSIKNNDVSSLTSLADNLAGMRGGKFTYESVKPYARPDGTITGVEFILKDEYGEPVTRILKPDASNLKAQLV
-351 GDVNKGKESNFVNGL
+351 GLYQDIAGSSTKAEKSLAAEPAKKSDMYNVGGKSYSKSDLNKMGY
-366 TDAIK
+366 TDAQIEQAIK
-371 SGNDTQVDNYLG
+371 L
-383 KLYGLSGKNE
+383 
-393 FSNSKAVRD
+393 
-402 PKTGE
+402 
-407 PIEYLVYLKDSD
+407 
-419 GLELPEPI
+419 
-427 SLKPTDKNLFY
+427 
-438 KVANTYQRVGGNSK
+438 
-452 NIELEAIDKPSPK
+452 
-465 PVPKPATPSKDNM
+465 
-478 ISIALDG
+478 
-485 KIGTIPEKNWEA
+485 GTI
-497 FKKKY
+497 KK
-502 PNAKR
+502 
-507 Q
+507 